1 MNETQELQSALDSLS
16 PAGLSYQEW
25 CTVGM
30 ALKEAGQPVS
40 LWDDWSRRDA
50 SRYHPGECARKWESF
65 HGSGTPVTVSSIFA
79 LARAHGWQGLPD
91 RELDWNDEID
101 ARPLVDPGWV
111 EAEETDV
118 LPIPE
123 DWDPAGQLI
132 QYLQALFEPAENVG
146 YVTESWE
153 KDGKWLPSRG
163 SWSRTA
169 GELIQELSKCGGD
182 LGKVL
187 GDWQPAAGAWI
198 RFNPLDG
205 KGCKNDNVTEYRF
218 ALVESDSVP
227 LPKQKAL
234 MEALQLPCAAMVY
247 SGGKSIHAIVRV
259 DAADYGEYCRR
270 VEYLYEVCR
279 KNGLEPDTQNKN
291 PSRLSRMPG
300 ITRGSSKQYLLG
312 VNLGQPSFEAWQAW
326 VEGQTDDLPD
336 AESLAASWGHLPELS
351 PPLIEGVL
359 RQGHKML
366 LAGPSKAGK
375 SFALIE
381 LSICIAEGAKWL
393 GRWACAPGRVL
404 YVNLELDRASCLHR
418 FADVYQ
424 ALGLPPDHV
433 DRIDLW
439 NLRGASVPM
448 DKLAP
453 KLIRRAKN
461 RGYIAVILDP
471 IYKVLTGDENAA
483 DQMAK
488 FCNQFDL
495 VCRQLGCAVVY
506 CHHHSKGAQGG
517 KRSMDRASGSG
528 VFARDPDALLDMTEL
543 IPTEAIRKQLEN
555 RAACAACAAE
565 LDRRGLSDV
574 YTRDDACSRAK
585 MLELCR
591 QQIAPAQLPA
601 LDRAIDAACA
611 AARARTAWRIEG
623 TLREFARFDPVNLW
637 FDYPVHRLDTGL
649 LEDLNPESPAQQLGR
664 AGAARRWG
672 DGSGQEAAAQKS
684 RRQLEEAF
692 EASMQDGR
700 VTLYAMAEYL
710 NLKPETVKK
719 RLRADGRY
727 WIDGEQVGVKEPGC
741 AG

>member
-1 MNETQELQSALDSLS
+1 MNEIQELHSALDSLS

-40 LWDDWSRRDA
+40 LWEDWSRRDA
-50 SRYHPGECARKWESF
+50 GRYHPGECARKWESF

-79 LARAHGWQGLPD
+79 LARAHGWQGLSD
-91 RELDWNDEID
+91 RELNWNDEIE
-101 ARPLVDPGWV
+101 ARPLVDPGWI
-111 EAEETDV
+111 EAEEADA
-118 LPIPE
+118 LPIPQ

-169 GELIQELSKCGGD
+169 GELIQELSACGGD

-234 MEALQLPCAAMVY
+234 MEALQLPCAALVY

-259 DAADYGEYCRR
+259 DAPDYAEYRRR

-300 ITRGSSKQYLLG
+300 ITRGDRRQYLLG

-336 AESLAASWGHLPELS
+336 TESLAASWGQLPELS

-381 LSICIAEGAKWL
+381 LSICIAEGARWL

-404 YVNLELDRASCLHR
+404 YINLELDRASCLPR
-418 FADVYQ
+418 FAAVYQ
-424 ALGLPPDHV
+424 ALGLPPAPGV
-433 DRIDLW
+433 RIDRW

-461 RGYIAVILDP
+461 RDYIAVILDP

-649 LEDLNPESPAQQLGR
+649 LEDLNPESAAQQLGR
-664 AGAARRWG
+664 AGAAARWPG
-672 DGSGQEAAAQKS
+672 GKEESAKRSRKELSAAFDACLMDGQ
-684 RRQLEEAF
+684 
-692 EASMQDGR
+692 
-700 VTLYAMAEYL
+700 VTIYALAEYMD
-710 NLKPETVKK
+710 LKPDTIKR
-719 RLRADGRY
+719 RLRADGGY
-727 WIDGEQVGVKEPGC
+727 WIDGEQVGRREPGS

>member
-169 GELIQELSKCGGD
+169 GELIQELSQCGGD

-247 SGGKSIHAIVRV
+247 SGGKSIHAIVRI
-259 DAADYGEYCRR
+259 DAADYGEYRRR

-300 ITRGSSKQYLLG
+300 ITRGDRKQYLLG

-336 AESLAASWGHLPELS
+336 TESLAASWGHLPELS

-424 ALGLPPDHV
+424 ALGLSPDHV

-461 RGYIAVILDP
+461 RDYIAVILDP

-543 IPTEAIRKQLEN
+543 VPTEAIRKQLEN

-601 LDRAIDAACA
+601 LDRSIDAACA

-649 LEDLNPESPAQQLGR
+649 LEDLNPDSAAQQLAR
-664 AGAARRWG
+664 AGAAARWG
-672 DGSGQEAAAQKS
+672 SGRGQEAAAQKS

-710 NLKPETVKK
+710 DLKPETVKK

-727 WIDGEQVGVKEPGC
+727 WIDGEQVGIKEPGC

>member
-40 LWDDWSRRDA
+40 LWEDWSRRDA
-50 SRYHPGECARKWESF
+50 GRYHPGECARKWESF

-123 DWDPAGQLI
+123 EWDPAGQLI

-169 GELIQELSKCGGD
+169 GELIQELSQCGGD

-247 SGGKSIHAIVRV
+247 SGGKSIHAIVRI
-259 DAADYGEYCRR
+259 DAADYGEYRRR

-300 ITRGSSKQYLLG
+300 ITRGGSKQYLLG

-336 AESLAASWGHLPELS
+336 TEPLAAIWGHLPELS

-404 YVNLELDRASCLHR
+404 YINLELDRASCLHR

-424 ALGLPPDHV
+424 ALGLSPNHV

-461 RGYIAVILDP
+461 RNYIAVILDP

-543 IPTEAIRKQLEN
+543 VPTEAIRKQLEN
-555 RAACAACAAE
+555 RAACAVCAAE
-565 LDRRGLSDV
+565 LDRRGLSDA

-649 LEDLNPESPAQQLGR
+649 LEDLNPESAAQAYGR
-664 AGAARRWG
+664 AGAAIRWPG
-672 DGSGQEAAAQKS
+672 GKEESAKRAQKELS
-684 RRQLEEAF
+684 AAF
-692 EASMQDGR
+692 DACLMDGQ
-700 VTLYAMAEYL
+700 VTIYALAEYMD
-710 NLKPETVKK
+710 LKPDTIKR
-719 RLRADGRY
+719 RLRADGGY
-727 WIDGEQVGVKEPGC
+727 WIDGEQVGRREPGS

>member
-79 LARAHGWQGLPD
+79 LARAHGWQGLSD

-123 DWDPAGQLI
+123 EWDPAGQLI

-169 GELIQELSKCGGD
+169 GELIQELSQCGGD

-259 DAADYGEYCRR
+259 DAADYGEYRRR

-336 AESLAASWGHLPELS
+336 TESLAASWGHLPELS

>member
-1 MNETQELQSALDSLS
+1 MTELESALAAIDPASLD
-16 PAGLSYQEW
+16 YQGW
-25 CTVGM
+25 TAVGM
-30 ALKEAGQPVS
+30 ALKEARQPASV
-40 LWDDWSRRDA
+40 WDAWSARDA
-50 SRYHPGECARKWESF
+50 ARYHPGECERKWESF
-65 HGSGTPVTVSSIFA
+65 RGSDSPVTASSIFA
-79 LARAHGWQGLPD
+79 LARQRGWRPPEQA
-91 RELDWNDEID
+91 LDWDETL
-101 ARPLVDPGWV
+101 ALSPGWL
-111 EAEETDV
+111 EADAPAPPQDET
-118 LPIPE
+118 
-123 DWDPAGQLI
+123 PAGQLSA
-132 QYLQALFEPAENVG
+132 YLKALFQPDEYVG

-153 KDGKWLPSRG
+153 KDGRHLPSKG
-163 SWSRTA
+163 SYTRTA
-169 GELIQELSKCGGD
+169 GQLLAELDACGGD
-182 LGKVL
+182 MGKVV
-187 GDWQPAAGAWI
+187 GDWDPEAGAWI

-205 KGCKNDNVTEYRF
+205 RGVKNENVTAWRY
-218 ALVESDSVP
+218 ALVESDKIPVEE
-227 LPKQKAL
+227 QARRI
-234 MEALQLPCAAMVY
+234 EGLQLPCAALVE
-247 SGGKSIHAIVRV
+247 SGGKSLHAIVHIG
-259 DAADYGEYCRR
+259 AADPAEYRRR
-270 VEYLYEVCR
+270 VEYLYEACR
-279 KNGLEPDTQNKN
+279 KAGLDPDTQNKN

-300 ITRGSSKQYLLG
+300 ATRGGKVQRL
-312 VNLGQPSFEAWQAW
+312 VAVHTGQPSFEAWQAW

-336 AESLAASWGHLPELS
+336 TEPLAASWGHLPELS

-418 FADVYQ
+418 FADVYK

-461 RGYIAVILDP
+461 RNYIAVILDP

-543 IPTEAIRKQLEN
+543 VPTEAIRKQLEN

-565 LDRRGLSDV
+565 LDRRGLSDA

-585 MLELCR
+585 MLKLCR

-649 LEDLNPESPAQQLGR
+649 LEDLNPESAMQALGR

-727 WIDGEQVGVKEPGC
+727 WIDGEQVGIKEPGC

>member
-40 LWDDWSRRDA
+40 LWEDWSRRDA
-50 SRYHPGECARKWESF
+50 GRHHPGECARKWESF

-101 ARPLVDPGWV
+101 ARPLVYPGWV

-123 DWDPAGQLI
+123 EWDPAGQLI

-169 GELIQELSKCGGD
+169 GELIQELSQCGGD

-247 SGGKSIHAIVRV
+247 SGGKSIHAIVRI
-259 DAADYGEYCRR
+259 DAADYGEYRRR

-300 ITRGSSKQYLLG
+300 ITRGGSKQYLLG

-336 AESLAASWGHLPELS
+336 TEPLAASWGHLPELS

-418 FADVYQ
+418 FADVYK

-461 RGYIAVILDP
+461 RNYIAVILDP

-543 IPTEAIRKQLEN
+543 VPTEAIRKQLEN

-565 LDRRGLSDV
+565 LDRRGLSDA

-664 AGAARRWG
+664 AGAAARWPG
-672 DGSGQEAAAQKS
+672 GKEESAKRSRKELSAAFDACLMDGQ
-684 RRQLEEAF
+684 
-692 EASMQDGR
+692 
-700 VTLYAMAEYL
+700 VTIYALAEYMD
-710 NLKPETVKK
+710 LKPDTIKR
-719 RLRADGRY
+719 RLRADGGY
-727 WIDGEQVGVKEPGC
+727 WIDGEQVGRREPGS

>member
-259 DAADYGEYCRR
+259 DAADYGEYRRR

-692 EASMQDGR
+692 EASMQAGR

-719 RLRADGRY
+719 RLRADGRF

>member
-259 DAADYGEYCRR
+259 DAADYGEYRRR

-336 AESLAASWGHLPELS
+336 TESLAASWGHLPELS

-649 LEDLNPESPAQQLGR
+649 LEDLNPKSPAQQLGR

>member
-123 DWDPAGQLI
+123 EWDPAGQLI

-169 GELIQELSKCGGD
+169 GELIQELSQCGGD

-247 SGGKSIHAIVRV
+247 SGGKSIHAIVRI
-259 DAADYGEYCRR
+259 DAADYGEYRRR

-461 RGYIAVILDP
+461 RNYIAVILDP

-727 WIDGEQVGVKEPGC
+727 WIDGEQVGIKEPGC

>member
-1 MNETQELQSALDSLS
+1 MNESQELQSALDSLS

-79 LARAHGWQGLPD
+79 LARAHGWQGHSDRD
-91 RELDWNDEID
+91 RELDWNDEIE

-123 DWDPAGQLI
+123 EWDPAGQLI

-169 GELIQELSKCGGD
+169 GELIQELSQCGGD

-247 SGGKSIHAIVRV
+247 SGGKSIHAIVRI
-259 DAADYGEYCRR
+259 DAADYGEYRRR

-300 ITRGSSKQYLLG
+300 ITRGDRKQYLLG

-336 AESLAASWGHLPELS
+336 TESLAASWGHLPELS

-424 ALGLPPDHV
+424 ALGLSPDHV

-461 RGYIAVILDP
+461 RDYIAVILDP

-543 IPTEAIRKQLEN
+543 VPTEAIRKQLEN

-664 AGAARRWG
+664 AGAAARWPG
-672 DGSGQEAAAQKS
+672 GKEESAKRSRKELSAAFDACLMDGQ
-684 RRQLEEAF
+684 
-692 EASMQDGR
+692 
-700 VTLYAMAEYL
+700 VTIYALAEYMD
-710 NLKPETVKK
+710 LKPDTIKR
-719 RLRADGRY
+719 RLRADGGY
-727 WIDGEQVGVKEPGC
+727 WIDGEQVGRREPGS

>member
-123 DWDPAGQLI
+123 EWDPAGQLI

-169 GELIQELSKCGGD
+169 GELIQELSQCGGD

-247 SGGKSIHAIVRV
+247 SGGKSIHAIVRI
-259 DAADYGEYCRR
+259 DAADYGEYRRR

-418 FADVYQ
+418 FADVYK

-453 KLIRRAKN
+453 KLIRRAKKRN
-461 RGYIAVILDP
+461 YIAVILDP

-543 IPTEAIRKQLEN
+543 VPTEAIRKQLEN

-565 LDRRGLSDV
+565 LDRRGLSDA

-649 LEDLNPESPAQQLGR
+649 LEDLNPESAMQALGR

-727 WIDGEQVGVKEPGC
+727 WIDGEQVGIKEPGC

>member
-65 HGSGTPVTVSSIFA
+65 HGSGTPVTASSIFA

-169 GELIQELSKCGGD
+169 GELIQELSQCGGD

-259 DAADYGEYCRR
+259 DAADYGEYRRR
-270 VEYLYEVCR
+270 VEYLYEICR

-300 ITRGSSKQYLLG
+300 VTRGDRKQYLLG

-336 AESLAASWGHLPELS
+336 TESLAASWGHLPELS

-543 IPTEAIRKQLEN
+543 IPTEAISKQLEN

-565 LDRRGLSDV
+565 LDRRGLSDI

-601 LDRAIDAACA
+601 LDRAIDAACT

-649 LEDLNPESPAQQLGR
+649 LEDLNPESAAQQLGR
-664 AGAARRWG
+664 AGAAARWPG
-672 DGSGQEAAAQKS
+672 GKEESAKRSRKELSAAFDACLMDGQ
-684 RRQLEEAF
+684 
-692 EASMQDGR
+692 
-700 VTLYAMAEYL
+700 VTIYALAEYMD
-710 NLKPETVKK
+710 LKPDTIKR
-719 RLRADGRY
+719 RLRADGGY
-727 WIDGEQVGVKEPGC
+727 WIDGEQVGRREPGS

>member
-259 DAADYGEYCRR
+259 DAADYGEYRRR

-495 VCRQLGCAVVY
+495 VCRQLGGAVVY

>member
-169 GELIQELSKCGGD
+169 GELIQELSQCGGD

-259 DAADYGEYCRR
+259 DAADYGEYRRR

>member
-1 MNETQELQSALDSLS
+1 MTELESALAAIDPASLD
-16 PAGLSYQEW
+16 YQGW
-25 CTVGM
+25 TAVGM
-30 ALKEAGQPVS
+30 ALKDAGQPASV
-40 LWDDWSRRDA
+40 WDAWSARDA
-50 SRYHPGECARKWESF
+50 ARYHPGECARKWESF
-65 HGSGTPVTVSSIFA
+65 RGSDSPVTASSIFA
-79 LARAHGWQGLPD
+79 LACQRGWRPPEQA
-91 RELDWNDEID
+91 LDWDETL
-101 ARPLVDPGWV
+101 ALSPGWL
-111 EAEETDV
+111 EADAPAPPRDET
-118 LPIPE
+118 
-123 DWDPAGQLI
+123 PAGQLSA
-132 QYLQALFEPAENVG
+132 YLKALFQPDEYVG

-153 KDGKWLPSRG
+153 KDGRHLPSKG
-163 SWSRTA
+163 SYTRTA
-169 GELIQELSKCGGD
+169 GQLLAELDACGGD
-182 LGKVL
+182 MGKVV
-187 GDWQPAAGAWI
+187 GDWDPEAGAWI

-205 KGCKNDNVTEYRF
+205 RGVKNENVTAWRY
-218 ALVESDSVP
+218 ALVESDKIPVEE
-227 LPKQKAL
+227 QARRI
-234 MEALQLPCAAMVY
+234 EGLQLPCAALVE
-247 SGGKSIHAIVRV
+247 SGGKSLHAIVHIG
-259 DAADYGEYCRR
+259 AADPAEYRRR
-270 VEYLYEVCR
+270 VEYLYEACR
-279 KNGLEPDTQNKN
+279 KAGLDPDTQNKN

-300 ITRGSSKQYLLG
+300 ATRGGRVQRL
-312 VNLGQPSFEAWQAW
+312 VAVHTGQPSFEAWQDW
-326 VEGQTDDLPD
+326 LEGQADDLPD
-336 AESLAASWGHLPELS
+336 TESLAASFGRLPALA

-359 RQGHKML
+359 RQGHKLL

-381 LSICIAEGAKWL
+381 LCIAIAEGSKWL
-393 GRWACAPGRVL
+393 GRFGCARGRVL

-672 DGSGQEAAAQKS
+672 NGSGQEAAAQKS

>member
-40 LWDDWSRRDA
+40 LWEDWSRRDA
-50 SRYHPGECARKWESF
+50 GRYHPGECARKWESF

-91 RELDWNDEID
+91 RELDWNDEIET
-101 ARPLVDPGWV
+101 RPLVDPGWV

-153 KDGKWLPSRG
+153 KDGKWLPTRG

-169 GELIQELSKCGGD
+169 GELIQELSTCGGD

-259 DAADYGEYCRR
+259 DAADYGEYRRR

-300 ITRGSSKQYLLG
+300 VTRGDRKQYLLG

-336 AESLAASWGHLPELS
+336 TESLAASWGHLPELS

-424 ALGLPPDHV
+424 ALGLSPNHV

-461 RGYIAVILDP
+461 RDYIAVILDP

-543 IPTEAIRKQLEN
+543 TPTEAIRKQLEN

-664 AGAARRWG
+664 AGAAARWPG
-672 DGSGQEAAAQKS
+672 GKEESAKRSRKELSAAFDACLMDGQ
-684 RRQLEEAF
+684 
-692 EASMQDGR
+692 
-700 VTLYAMAEYL
+700 VTIYALAEYMD
-710 NLKPETVKK
+710 LKPDTIKR
-719 RLRADGRY
+719 RLRADGGY
-727 WIDGEQVGVKEPGC
+727 WIDGEQVGRREPGS

>member
-101 ARPLVDPGWV
+101 ARPLVDPSWV

-123 DWDPAGQLI
+123 EWDPAGQLI

-169 GELIQELSKCGGD
+169 GELIQELSQCGGD

-247 SGGKSIHAIVRV
+247 SGGKSIHAIVRI
-259 DAADYGEYCRR
+259 DAADYGEYRRR

-312 VNLGQPSFEAWQAW
+312 VNLGQSSFEAWQAW

-336 AESLAASWGHLPELS
+336 TESLAASWGHLPELS

>member
-1 MNETQELQSALDSLS
+1 MTELESALAAIDPASLD
-16 PAGLSYQEW
+16 YQGW
-25 CTVGM
+25 TAVGM
-30 ALKEAGQPVS
+30 ALKDAGQPASV
-40 LWDDWSRRDA
+40 WDAWSARDA
-50 SRYHPGECARKWESF
+50 ARYHPGECARKWESF
-65 HGSGTPVTVSSIFA
+65 RGSDSPVTASSIFA
-79 LARAHGWQGLPD
+79 LACQRGWRPPEQA
-91 RELDWNDEID
+91 LDWDETL
-101 ARPLVDPGWV
+101 ALSPGWL
-111 EAEETDV
+111 EADAPAPPRDET
-118 LPIPE
+118 
-123 DWDPAGQLI
+123 PAGQLSA
-132 QYLQALFEPAENVG
+132 YLKALFQPDEYVG

-153 KDGKWLPSRG
+153 KDGRHLPSKG
-163 SWSRTA
+163 SYTRTA
-169 GELIQELSKCGGD
+169 GQLLAELDACGGD
-182 LGKVL
+182 MGKVV
-187 GDWQPAAGAWI
+187 GDWDPEAGAWI

-205 KGCKNDNVTEYRF
+205 RGVKNENVTAWRY
-218 ALVESDSVP
+218 ALVESDKIPVEE
-227 LPKQKAL
+227 QARRI
-234 MEALQLPCAAMVY
+234 EGLQLPCAALVE
-247 SGGKSIHAIVRV
+247 SGGKSLHAIVHIG
-259 DAADYGEYCRR
+259 AADPAEYRRR
-270 VEYLYEVCR
+270 VEYLYEACR
-279 KNGLEPDTQNKN
+279 KAGLDPDTQNKN

-300 ITRGSSKQYLLG
+300 ATRGGRVQRL
-312 VNLGQPSFEAWQAW
+312 VAVHTGQPSFEAWQDW
-326 VEGQTDDLPD
+326 LEGQADDLPD
-336 AESLAASWGHLPELS
+336 TESLAASFGRLPALA

-359 RQGHKML
+359 RQGHKLL

-381 LSICIAEGAKWL
+381 LCIAIAEGSKWL
-393 GRWACAPGRVL
+393 GRFGCARGRVL

-649 LEDLNPESPAQQLGR
+649 LEDLNPESAAQQLGR

>member
-91 RELDWNDEID
+91 RELDWNDEIE

-169 GELIQELSKCGGD
+169 GELIQELSQCGGD

-259 DAADYGEYCRR
+259 DAADYGEYRRR

>member
-1 MNETQELQSALDSLS
+1 MNESQELQSALDSLS

-40 LWDDWSRRDA
+40 LWEDWSRRDA
-50 SRYHPGECARKWESF
+50 GRYHPGECARKWESF
-65 HGSGTPVTVSSIFA
+65 HGSGTPVTVNSIFA

-153 KDGKWLPSRG
+153 KDGKWLPNRG

-169 GELIQELSKCGGD
+169 GELIQELSQCDGD

-218 ALVESDSVP
+218 ALVESDSVS

-234 MEALQLPCAAMVY
+234 MEALQLPCAALVY

-259 DAADYGEYCRR
+259 DAPDYAEYRRR

-300 ITRGSSKQYLLG
+300 VTRGDRKQYLLG

-336 AESLAASWGHLPELS
+336 TESLAASWGHLPELS

-424 ALGLPPDHV
+424 ALGLSPDHV

-461 RGYIAVILDP
+461 RNYIAVILDP

-483 DQMAK
+483 DQMAR

-543 IPTEAIRKQLEN
+543 VPTEAIRKQLEN
-555 RAACAACAAE
+555 RAACTACAAE

-611 AARARTAWRIEG
+611 AARSRTAWRIEG

-649 LEDLNPESPAQQLGR
+649 LEDLNPESAAQQLGR

>member
-259 DAADYGEYCRR
+259 DAADYGEYRRR

>member
-169 GELIQELSKCGGD
+169 GELIQELSKCGGA

-259 DAADYGEYCRR
+259 DAADYGEYRRR

-336 AESLAASWGHLPELS
+336 TESLAASWGHLPELS

-404 YVNLELDRASCLHR
+404 YVNLELDRASCFHR

-453 KLIRRAKN
+453 KLIRRSKN

-649 LEDLNPESPAQQLGR
+649 LEDLNPESAMQALGR

-672 DGSGQEAAAQKS
+672 DGSGQEATAQKS

-727 WIDGEQVGVKEPGC
+727 WIDGEQVGIKEPGC

>member
-1 MNETQELQSALDSLS
+1 MNESQELQSALDSLS

-40 LWDDWSRRDA
+40 LWEDWSRRDA
-50 SRYHPGECARKWESF
+50 GRYHPGECARKWESF
-65 HGSGTPVTVSSIFA
+65 HGSGTPVTVNSIFA

-153 KDGKWLPSRG
+153 KDGKWLPNRG

-169 GELIQELSKCGGD
+169 GELIQELSQCDGD

-218 ALVESDSVP
+218 ALVESDSVS

-259 DAADYGEYCRR
+259 DAADYGEYRRR

-336 AESLAASWGHLPELS
+336 TESLAASWGHLPELS

-543 IPTEAIRKQLEN
+543 VPTEAIRKQLEN

-565 LDRRGLSDV
+565 LDRRGLSDI

-664 AGAARRWG
+664 AGAAARWPG
-672 DGSGQEAAAQKS
+672 GKEESAKRSRKELSAAFDACLMDGQ
-684 RRQLEEAF
+684 
-692 EASMQDGR
+692 
-700 VTLYAMAEYL
+700 VTIYALAEYMD
-710 NLKPETVKK
+710 LKPDTIKR
-719 RLRADGRY
+719 RLRADGGY
-727 WIDGEQVGVKEPGC
+727 WIDGEQVGRREPGS

>member
-218 ALVESDSVP
+218 ALVESDSVS

-247 SGGKSIHAIVRV
+247 SGGKSIHAIVRI
-259 DAADYGEYCRR
+259 DAADYGEYRRR

-300 ITRGSSKQYLLG
+300 ITRGGSKQYLLG

-336 AESLAASWGHLPELS
+336 TESLAASWGHLPELS

-461 RGYIAVILDP
+461 RNYIAVILDP

-543 IPTEAIRKQLEN
+543 VPTEAIRKQLEN
-555 RAACAACAAE
+555 RAACAVCAAE
-565 LDRRGLSDV
+565 LDRRGLSDA

>member
-16 PAGLSYQEW
+16 PASLSYQEW
-25 CTVGM
+25 CAVGM

-40 LWDDWSRRDA
+40 LWEDWSRRDA
-50 SRYHPGECARKWESF
+50 GRYHPGECARKWESF

-79 LARAHGWQGLPD
+79 LARAHGWQGVPD

-111 EAEETDV
+111 EAEETDA

-169 GELIQELSKCGGD
+169 GELIQELSQCGGD

-234 MEALQLPCAAMVY
+234 MEALQLPCAALVY

-259 DAADYGEYCRR
+259 DAPDYGEYRRR

-300 ITRGSSKQYLLG
+300 ITRGDRKQYLLG

-336 AESLAASWGHLPELS
+336 TESLAASWGHLPELS

-424 ALGLPPDHV
+424 ALGLSPDHV

-461 RGYIAVILDP
+461 RDYIAVILDP

-543 IPTEAIRKQLEN
+543 VPTEAIRKQLEN
-555 RAACAACAAE
+555 RAACAVCAAE
-565 LDRRGLSDV
+565 LDRRGLSSV

-611 AARARTAWRIEG
+611 AARSRTAWRIEG

-649 LEDLNPESPAQQLGR
+649 LEDLNPDSPAQAFGR
-664 AGAARRWG
+664 KGASARWG
-672 DGSGQEAAAQKS
+672 NGGKEACAEKS

-692 EASMQDGR
+692 EATMQNGE
-700 VTLYAMAEYL
+700 VTLYGMAEYL
-710 NLKPETVKK
+710 DLKPETVKK
-719 RLRADGRY
+719 RLRAVGGY
-727 WIDGEQVGVKEPGC
+727 WIDGEQVGKKEPGS

>member
-123 DWDPAGQLI
+123 EWDSAGQLI

-169 GELIQELSKCGGD
+169 GELIQELSQCGGD

-247 SGGKSIHAIVRV
+247 SGGKSIHAIVRI
-259 DAADYGEYCRR
+259 DAADYGEYRRR

-300 ITRGSSKQYLLG
+300 ITRGGSKQYLLG

-336 AESLAASWGHLPELS
+336 TEPLAASWGHLPELS

-418 FADVYQ
+418 FADVYK
-424 ALGLPPDHV
+424 ALGLPLDHV

-461 RGYIAVILDP
+461 RNYIAVILDP

-543 IPTEAIRKQLEN
+543 VPTEAIRKQLEN

-565 LDRRGLSDV
+565 LDRRGLSDA

>member
-30 ALKEAGQPVS
+30 ALKEAGHPVS

-50 SRYHPGECARKWESF
+50 GRYHPGECARKWESF

-123 DWDPAGQLI
+123 EWDPAGQLI

-169 GELIQELSKCGGD
+169 GELIQELSQCGGD

-259 DAADYGEYCRR
+259 DAADYGEYRRR
-270 VEYLYEVCR
+270 VEYLYEICR

-300 ITRGSSKQYLLG
+300 VTRGDRKQYLLG

-326 VEGQTDDLPD
+326 VEGQTDELPD
-336 AESLAASWGHLPELS
+336 TESLAASWGHLPELS

-424 ALGLPPDHV
+424 ALGLSPDHV

-461 RGYIAVILDP
+461 RNYIAVILDP

-565 LDRRGLSDV
+565 LDRRGLSNA

-664 AGAARRWG
+664 AGAAARWPG
-672 DGSGQEAAAQKS
+672 GKEESAKRSRKELSAAFDACLMDGQ
-684 RRQLEEAF
+684 
-692 EASMQDGR
+692 
-700 VTLYAMAEYL
+700 VTIYALAEYMD
-710 NLKPETVKK
+710 LKPDTIKR
-719 RLRADGRY
+719 RLRADGGY
-727 WIDGEQVGVKEPGC
+727 WIDGEQVGRREPGS

>member
-123 DWDPAGQLI
+123 EWDPAGQLI

-169 GELIQELSKCGGD
+169 GELIQELSQCGGD

-247 SGGKSIHAIVRV
+247 SGGKSIHAIVRI
-259 DAADYGEYCRR
+259 DAADYGEYRRR

-461 RGYIAVILDP
+461 RNYIAVILDP

-649 LEDLNPESPAQQLGR
+649 LEDLNPESAMQALGR

-727 WIDGEQVGVKEPGC
+727 WIDGEQVGIKEPGC

>member
-40 LWDDWSRRDA
+40 LWEDWSRRDA
-50 SRYHPGECARKWESF
+50 GRYHPGECARKWESF

-123 DWDPAGQLI
+123 EWDPAGQLI

-169 GELIQELSKCGGD
+169 GELIQELSQCGGD

-259 DAADYGEYCRR
+259 DAADYGEYRRR

-300 ITRGSSKQYLLG
+300 ITRGNSKQYLLG

-336 AESLAASWGHLPELS
+336 TEPLAASWGHLPELS

-418 FADVYQ
+418 FADVYK

-433 DRIDLW
+433 DWIDLW

-461 RGYIAVILDP
+461 RNYIAVILDP

-591 QQIAPAQLPA
+591 LQIAPAQLPA
-601 LDRAIDAACA
+601 LDRALDAACA

-664 AGAARRWG
+664 AGAAARWPG
-672 DGSGQEAAAQKS
+672 GKEESAKRSRKELSAAFDACLMDGQ
-684 RRQLEEAF
+684 
-692 EASMQDGR
+692 
-700 VTLYAMAEYL
+700 VTIYALAEYMD
-710 NLKPETVKK
+710 LKPDTIKR
-719 RLRADGRY
+719 RLRADGGY
-727 WIDGEQVGVKEPGC
+727 WIDGEQVGRREPGS

>member
-1 MNETQELQSALDSLS
+1 MN
-16 PAGLSYQEW
+16 Y
-25 CTVGM
+25 
-30 ALKEAGQPVS
+30 
-40 LWDDWSRRDA
+40 
-50 SRYHPGECARKWESF
+50 
-65 HGSGTPVTVSSIFA
+65 
-79 LARAHGWQGLPD
+79 
-91 RELDWNDEID
+91 ID
-101 ARPLVDPGWV
+101 
-111 EAEETDV
+111 
-118 LPIPE
+118 
-123 DWDPAGQLI
+123 
-132 QYLQALFEPAENVG
+132 N
-146 YVTESWE
+146 
-153 KDGKWLPSRG
+153 
-163 SWSRTA
+163 
-169 GELIQELSKCGGD
+169 
-182 LGKVL
+182 
-187 GDWQPAAGAWI
+187 
-198 RFNPLDG
+198 
-205 KGCKNDNVTEYRF
+205 
-218 ALVESDSVP
+218 
-227 LPKQKAL
+227 
-234 MEALQLPCAAMVY
+234 
-247 SGGKSIHAIVRV
+247 
-259 DAADYGEYCRR
+259 
-270 VEYLYEVCR
+270 
-279 KNGLEPDTQNKN
+279 
-291 PSRLSRMPG
+291 
-300 ITRGSSKQYLLG
+300 
-312 VNLGQPSFEAWQAW
+312 
-326 VEGQTDDLPD
+326 DDLPD
-336 AESLAASWGHLPELS
+336 TESLAASWDDLPALS
-351 PPLIEGVL
+351 PFLIEGVL

-381 LSICIAEGAKWL
+381 LSICIAEGARWL
-393 GRWACAPGRVL
+393 GRWSCAPGRVL
-404 YVNLELDRASCLHR
+404 YINLELDRASCLHR
-418 FADVYQ
+418 FADVYK

-461 RGYIAVILDP
+461 RNYIAVILDP

-483 DQMAK
+483 DQMAR

-543 IPTEAIRKQLEN
+543 VPTEAIRKQLEN

-565 LDRRGLSDV
+565 LDRRGLSDA
-574 YTRDDACSRAK
+574 YSRDDACSRAK

-601 LDRAIDAACA
+601 LDKAIDAACA
-611 AARARTAWRIEG
+611 AARSRTAWRIEG

-649 LEDLNPESPAQQLGR
+649 LEDLNPESAAQQLGR

-710 NLKPETVKK
+710 DLKPETVKK

>member
-169 GELIQELSKCGGD
+169 GELIQELSQCGGD

-247 SGGKSIHAIVRV
+247 SGGKSIHAIVRI
-259 DAADYGEYCRR
+259 DAADYGEYRRR

-649 LEDLNPESPAQQLGR
+649 LEDLNPESAMQALGR

>member
-259 DAADYGEYCRR
+259 DAADYGEYRRR

-312 VNLGQPSFEAWQAW
+312 VNLGQPSFEGWQAW

>member
-123 DWDPAGQLI
+123 EWDPAGQLI

-169 GELIQELSKCGGD
+169 GELIQELSQCGGD

-259 DAADYGEYCRR
+259 DAADYGEYRRR

-336 AESLAASWGHLPELS
+336 TEPLAASWGHLPELS

-418 FADVYQ
+418 FADVYK

-461 RGYIAVILDP
+461 RNYIAVILDP

-543 IPTEAIRKQLEN
+543 VPTEAIRKQLEN

-649 LEDLNPESPAQQLGR
+649 LEDLNPDSAAQQLAR
-664 AGAARRWG
+664 SGAAARWSNG
-672 DGSGQEAAAQKS
+672 RGQEAAAQKS

-710 NLKPETVKK
+710 DLKPETVKK

-727 WIDGEQVGVKEPGC
+727 WIDGEQVGIKEPGC
-741 AG
+741 TG

>member
-16 PAGLSYQEW
+16 PASLSYQEW

-40 LWDDWSRRDA
+40 LWEDWSRRDA
-50 SRYHPGECARKWESF
+50 GRYHPGECARKWESF

-79 LARAHGWQGLPD
+79 LARAHGWQGLSD

-111 EAEETDV
+111 EAEETDA

-169 GELIQELSKCGGD
+169 GELIQELSQCGGD

-234 MEALQLPCAAMVY
+234 MEALQLPCAALVY

-259 DAADYGEYCRR
+259 DAPDYGEYRRR

-300 ITRGSSKQYLLG
+300 ITRGDRKQYLLG

-336 AESLAASWGHLPELS
+336 TESLAASWGHLPELS

-424 ALGLPPDHV
+424 ALGLSPDHV

-461 RGYIAVILDP
+461 RDYIAVILDP

-543 IPTEAIRKQLEN
+543 VPTEAIRKQLEN
-555 RAACAACAAE
+555 RAACAVCAAE
-565 LDRRGLSDV
+565 LDRRGLSDT
-574 YTRDDACSRAK
+574 YSRDDACSRAK

-611 AARARTAWRIEG
+611 AARSRTAWRIEG

-649 LEDLNPESPAQQLGR
+649 LEDLNPESAAQAYGR
-664 AGAARRWG
+664 AGAAIRWPG
-672 DGSGQEAAAQKS
+672 GKEESAKRAQKELS
-684 RRQLEEAF
+684 AAF
-692 EASMQDGR
+692 DACLMDGQ
-700 VTLYAMAEYL
+700 VTIYALAEYMD
-710 NLKPETVKK
+710 LKPDTIKR
-719 RLRADGRY
+719 RLRADGGY
-727 WIDGEQVGVKEPGC
+727 WIDGEQVGRREPGS

>member
-169 GELIQELSKCGGD
+169 GELIQELSQCGGD

-259 DAADYGEYCRR
+259 DAADYGEYRRR

-336 AESLAASWGHLPELS
+336 TESLAASWGHLPELS

-543 IPTEAIRKQLEN
+543 VPTEAIRKQLEN

>member
-91 RELDWNDEID
+91 RELDWNDEIE

-123 DWDPAGQLI
+123 EWDPAGQLI

-169 GELIQELSKCGGD
+169 GELIQELSQCGGD

-247 SGGKSIHAIVRV
+247 SGGKSIHAIVRI
-259 DAADYGEYCRR
+259 DAADYGEYRRR

-336 AESLAASWGHLPELS
+336 TESLAASWGHLPELS

-424 ALGLPPDHV
+424 ALGLPPNHV

-461 RGYIAVILDP
+461 RNYIAVILDP

-555 RAACAACAAE
+555 RAACATCAAE
-565 LDRRGLSDV
+565 LDRRGLSNA
-574 YTRDDACSRAK
+574 YSRDDACSRAK

-649 LEDLNPESPAQQLGR
+649 LEDLNPDSAAQQLAR
-664 AGAARRWG
+664 SGAAARWSNG
-672 DGSGQEAAAQKS
+672 RGQEAAAQKS

-710 NLKPETVKK
+710 DLKPETVKK

-727 WIDGEQVGVKEPGC
+727 WIDGEQVGIKEPGC